1 MTGLNIYSVT
11 KRKKKQAENLDH
23 NKPKKVKGKSI
34 EKTLTS
40 YQVRYK

>member
-1 MTGLNIYSVT
+1 MTGLNI
-11 KRKKKQAENLDH
+11 LDH